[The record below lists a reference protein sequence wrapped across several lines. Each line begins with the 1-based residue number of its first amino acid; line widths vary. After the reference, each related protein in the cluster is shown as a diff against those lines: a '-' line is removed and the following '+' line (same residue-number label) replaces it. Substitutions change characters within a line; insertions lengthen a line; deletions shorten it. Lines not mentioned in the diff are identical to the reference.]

1 MPFSAIRRCQTNRGF
16 THSCQAPKPFDDK
29 TLGAPLFPPI
39 NQWGQLPYPLEPMSP
54 HSTSRLAR
62 QADPGLAHH
71 RVLDADEPAGS
82 VGVDRASVKQPIAA
96 ERPVY
101 DWEAANQ
108 RKKDAVAQLAPL
120 TDALDDIEARI
131 GELLVRTNE
140 LELG

>member
-71 RVLDADEPAGS
+71 RVLDDNQAAGS
-82 VGVDRASVKQPIAA
+82 GGAGQAA
-96 ERPVY
+96 VATAPVVTRPVY
-101 DWEAANQ
+101 DWKAANQ
-108 RKKDAVAQLAPL
+108 RKIDAVQQFAPL
-120 TDALDDIEARI
+120 ADALDDIEMRI
-131 GELLVRTNE
+131 AELLARTKE
-140 LELG
+140 LELD